1 MQNINDYDRLFLTF
15 WYNNWKGENNNM
27 KKEIYDAMMEYYDS
41 SYKILTGDY
50 SELEELEKDPKV

>member
-1 MQNINDYDRLFLTF
+1 
-15 WYNNWKGENNNM
+15 M